1 MHECTRPRA
10 GTRTPRPWRLA
21 IFAVAFVVA
30 GCAAGPV
37 PIAYD
42 QDGCDFC
49 RMQISDP
56 RYGAELITRTGK
68 VHKFDSIECL
78 ASFYSSLRDSAS
90 VRSLWVSDYRKP
102 GTFVPAREALFIHH
116 AGPGS
121 PMGRGLLALQAG
133 SEAAAGGVP
142 AGDTL
147 SWSQVVELVAREGLA
162 PGVKPL
168 QDADSSGAVVRA
180 GAADAREH

>member
-1 MHECTRPRA
+1 MRGRAFPRA
-10 GTRTPRPWRLA
+10 GAERQHTLRLLAA
-21 IFAVAFVVA
+21 IAVVLLLVA
-30 GCAAGPV
+30 CSSGPV

-42 QDGCDFC
+42 QDSCDYC

-56 RYGAELITRTGK
+56 RYGGELITRTGK

-78 ASFYSSLRDSAS
+78 ASFYAGLEDSAS

-102 GTFVPAREALFIHH
+102 GTLVPAREALYIHH
-116 AGPGS
+116 QGPGS

-133 SEAAAGGVP
+133 SDASPASVP

-147 SWSQVVELVAREGLA
+147 GWRDVVEMVSRDGLA
-162 PGVKPL
+162 PGMTPTGT
-168 QDADSSGAVVRA
+168 ADLHDGAV
-180 GAADAREH
+180 DAHRR